1 MGLRSQTPDA
11 LSRRLKVL
19 LIDDSEVSV
28 HMVQAVLERAGFD
41 VRGATGLDDFDRLL
55 RGWCPDLILTD
66 VQMPGVTGVQLCRLL
81 KRRYE
86 TAHVPVVLFSSL
98 DPSALAV
105 LARQCEADAYLC
117 KVDGLAR
124 LPDELAMLVESIL
137 W

>member
-1 MGLRSQTPDA
+1 MGLRSQNPDA
-11 LSRRLKVL
+11 LPRTLKVL

-28 HMVQAVLERAGFD
+28 HLVQAVLERAGYD
-41 VRGATGLDDFDRLL
+41 ARGATRLEDFDRQL

-66 VQMPGVTGVQLCRLL
+66 VQMPGVTGVELCRLL

-98 DPSALAV
+98 SPDHLAV
-105 LARQCEADAYLC
+105 LARECEADAFLC